1 MDWVKVA
8 AIGLDV
14 RRQWTNTVLKNLKV
28 HNILRNMAR
37 KVLWV
42 MYAYHIHVKQME
54 IERNTKIIKIKIRV
68 LDKKIKK

>member
-1 MDWVKVA
+1 MDWGKA
-8 AIGLDV
+8 AVMTLDV

-42 MYAYHIHVKQME
+42 MYACHIHAKQTE
-54 IERNTKIIKIKIRV
+54 IERDTKIIKIKIRV